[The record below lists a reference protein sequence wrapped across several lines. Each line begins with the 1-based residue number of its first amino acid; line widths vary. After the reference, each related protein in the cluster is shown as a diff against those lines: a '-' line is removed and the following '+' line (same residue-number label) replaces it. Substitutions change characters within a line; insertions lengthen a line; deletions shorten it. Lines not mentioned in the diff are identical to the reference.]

1 MDTMTSDSD
10 AIPTIGLGQYFEDM
24 TPGRRFKTIG
34 RSITEP
40 DIVNFINTTGMVE
53 LLFTNLEFLRED
65 SDIKGRLAPGALVFT
80 FAEGL
85 LVQATMQG
93 TGFAFLGMTLDIKA
107 PCVAGD
113 TIHVEVE
120 VTEARRSKSRPNRG
134 IVTTLNRVI
143 RQDGTVAMVYT
154 PTRMMKARTTG

>member
-1 MDTMTSDSD
+1 MNHDDD
-10 AIPTIGLGQYFEDM
+10 EFPTIGLGQYFEDM
-24 TPGRRFKTIG
+24 TLGRKFKTIG

-53 LLFTNLEFLRED
+53 LLFTNLEFLKED

-80 FAEGL
+80 LSEGL
-85 LVQATMQG
+85 LVQSTMQG
-93 TGFAFLGMTLDIKA
+93 TGFAFLGMSLNIEN
-107 PCVAGD
+107 PCFAGD

-134 IVTTLNRVI
+134 IVTTTNRVI
-143 RQDGTVAMVYT
+143 KQDGTVAMVYT

>member
-1 MDTMTSDSD
+1 MQSTAGDV
-10 AIPTIGLGQYFEDM
+10 PTLGLGKYFEDLV
-24 TPGRRFKTIG
+24 PGYRFRTIG
-34 RSITEP
+34 RTITEP
-40 DIVNFINTTGMVE
+40 DIVNFINCTGMVE
-53 LLFTNLEFLRED
+53 LLFTNLEFLKND

-93 TGFAFLGMTLDIKA
+93 TGYAFLGMTLNING

-134 IVTTLNRVI
+134 IVTTRNTVLK
-143 RQDGTVAMVYT
+143 QDGTPVLVYT
-154 PTRMMKARTTG
+154 PTRMLKARTSG